1 MDALQIFA
9 TVAREGS
16 LSRAAQKLHLTQPAV
31 SLQIKAL
38 QERLNLRLFE
48 RIPRGMRLTLDGAAL
63 LPMAD
68 RVLEAQREF
77 AGAARRL
84 HTQARG
90 VLTIGTILD
99 PEFTRL
105 GAFLKELVESAPQV
119 QTVLRQGMSGEVL
132 ARIQAGEAD
141 VGFFLGDPNDEVADS
156 PFQVRLLTP
165 FTYRVLAPAGWG
177 PQVLGQDWQALA
189 KLPWIETPVASAH
202 HRLLLRKLGPL
213 GLQVRRVAEVDQ
225 EASMVDLVRSGV
237 GLSLVRDSVAIR
249 EVQARGLVLADRV
262 ALDCALSFVC
272 LARRADE
279 PPIAAAWAALGKVW
293 L

>member
-1 MDALQIFA
+1 MHIFA

-16 LSRAAQKLHLTQPAV
+16 LSRAAHKLHLTQPAV
-31 SLQIKAL
+31 SLQVKAL

-48 RIPRGMRLTLDGAAL
+48 RTPRGMRLTPDGAAL
-63 LPMAD
+63 LPLAD

-84 HTQARG
+84 HTQVRG
-90 VLTIGTILD
+90 RLTIGTILD

-105 GAFLKELVESAPQV
+105 GAFLKQLVESAPQV

-132 ARIQAGEAD
+132 ARVQAGDAD
-141 VGFFLGDPNDEVADS
+141 VGFFLGDPNEELADT
-156 PFQVRLLTP
+156 PFQVRMLTP

-177 PQVLGQDWQALA
+177 PQVLGQDWHGLA
-189 KLPWIETPVASAH
+189 SLPWIETPIASAH
-202 HRLLLRKLGPL
+202 HRLLRRKLEPL
-213 GLQVRRVAEVDQ
+213 GLRVRRVAEVDQ
-225 EASMVDLVRSGV
+225 EASMLDLVRSGV

-249 EVQARGLVLADRV
+249 EVQARGLVVADRV

-272 LARRADE
+272 LAHRAAE
-279 PPIAAAWAALGKVW
+279 PPIAAAWGALGTVW
-293 L
+293 G

>member
-1 MDALQIFA
+1 MDALHVFA

-48 RIPRGMRLTLDGAAL
+48 RTPRGMRLTPDGAAL
-63 LPMAD
+63 LPLAD

-84 HTQARG
+84 HTQVRG

-99 PEFTRL
+99 PEFIRL

-132 ARIQAGEAD
+132 ARVQAGDAD
-141 VGFFLGDPNDEVADS
+141 VGFFLGDPNDGLADA

-177 PQVLGQDWQALA
+177 PQVLGQDWQGLA
-189 KLPWIETPVASAH
+189 QLPWIETPAASAH
-202 HRLLLRKLGPL
+202 HRLLRRKLEPL
-213 GLQVRRVAEVDQ
+213 GLRVRRVAEVDQ
-225 EASMVDLVRSGV
+225 EASMLDLVRSGV

-249 EVQARGLVLADRV
+249 EVQARGLVVADRV

-272 LARRADE
+272 LAHRADE
-279 PPIAAAWAALGKVW
+279 PPIAAAWDALRKVW
-293 L
+293 G